1 MAVIRK
7 AAVSDAENILEY
19 CKAVGAE
26 TDNLT
31 FGAEGISLTVEKERE
46 YLKSFTDSYK
56 QLYLVAEENN
66 AIVGT
71 AVFSGLSKARLS
83 HRAEISISVKKAMWG
98 NHIGTRFMERI
109 IDFAKNTAHTEI
121 ISLEVR
127 SDNERAISLYR
138 RFGFEKIGTFDGYMK
153 VNGKD
158 VCCDIMR
165 LNLS

>member
-46 YLKSFTDSYK
+46 YLKSFTDSDK

-109 IDFAKNTAHTEI
+109 IDFAKSTAHTEI

-158 VCCDIMR
+158 VSCDIMR

>member
-19 CKAVGAE
+19 RKAVGAE

-46 YLKSFTDSYK
+46 YLKSFTDSDK

-66 AIVGT
+66 EIVGT
-71 AVFSGLSKARLS
+71 AVFSGFSKARLS
-83 HRAEISISVKKAMWG
+83 HKAEISISVKKAMWG

-158 VCCDIMR
+158 VSCDIMR

>member
-46 YLKSFTDSYK
+46 YLKSFTDSDK

-66 AIVGT
+66 EIVGT

-98 NHIGTRFMERI
+98 NHIGTRFMEWI

-158 VCCDIMR
+158 VSCDIMR

>member
-26 TDNLT
+26 NDNLT

-46 YLKSFTDSYK
+46 YLKSFTDSDK

-66 AIVGT
+66 EIVGT

-83 HRAEISISVKKAMWG
+83 HRAEISISVKKQCGAITSAHALWNG
-98 NHIGTRFMERI
+98 LLTLQKTRLTQKSFLWKYAATTKEQSRCT
-109 IDFAKNTAHTEI
+109 DDSDLKKSA
-121 ISLEVR
+121 R
-127 SDNERAISLYR
+127 STVI
-138 RFGFEKIGTFDGYMK
+138 
-153 VNGKD
+153 
-158 VCCDIMR
+158 
-165 LNLS
+165 

>member
-46 YLKSFTDSYK
+46 YLKSFTDSDK

-66 AIVGT
+66 EIVGT

-158 VCCDIMR
+158 VSCDIMK

>member
-1 MAVIRK
+1 M
-7 AAVSDAENILEY
+7 
-19 CKAVGAE
+19 
-26 TDNLT
+26 
-31 FGAEGISLTVEKERE
+31 EKERE
-46 YLKSFTDSYK
+46 YLKSFTDSDK

-66 AIVGT
+66 EIVGT
-71 AVFSGLSKARLS
+71 AVFSELSKARLS

-109 IDFAKNTAHTEI
+109 IDFAKSTAHTEI

-158 VCCDIMR
+158 VSCDIMR

>member
-46 YLKSFTDSYK
+46 YLKSFTNSDK

-66 AIVGT
+66 EIVGT
-71 AVFSGLSKARLS
+71 AVFSGFSKARLS
-83 HRAEISISVKKAMWG
+83 HRRNK
-98 NHIGTRFMERI
+98 HIR
-109 IDFAKNTAHTEI
+109 
-121 ISLEVR
+121 
-127 SDNERAISLYR
+127 
-138 RFGFEKIGTFDGYMK
+138 
-153 VNGKD
+153 
-158 VCCDIMR
+158 
-165 LNLS
+165 

>member
-46 YLKSFTDSYK
+46 YLKSFTDSDK

-66 AIVGT
+66 EIVGT

-83 HRAEISISVKKAMWG
+83 HRAEISISVKKQCGAITSAHALWNG
-98 NHIGTRFMERI
+98 LLTLQKTRLTQKSFLWKYAATTKEQSRRT
-109 IDFAKNTAHTEI
+109 DDSDLKKSA
-121 ISLEVR
+121 R
-127 SDNERAISLYR
+127 STVI
-138 RFGFEKIGTFDGYMK
+138 
-153 VNGKD
+153 
-158 VCCDIMR
+158 
-165 LNLS
+165 

>member
-31 FGAEGISLTVEKERE
+31 FGAEGISLTMEKERE
-46 YLKSFTDSYK
+46 YLKSFTDSDK

-66 AIVGT
+66 EIVGT

-109 IDFAKNTAHTEI
+109 IDFAKSTAHTEI

-158 VCCDIMR
+158 VSCDIMR

>member
-46 YLKSFTDSYK
+46 YLKSFTDSDK

-66 AIVGT
+66 EIVGT
-71 AVFSGLSKARLS
+71 AVFSGFSKARLS
-83 HRAEISISVKKAMWG
+83 HRAEISISVKKQCGAITSAHALWNG
-98 NHIGTRFMERI
+98 LLTLQKTRLTQKSFLWKYAATTKEQSRCT
-109 IDFAKNTAHTEI
+109 DDSDLKKSA
-121 ISLEVR
+121 R
-127 SDNERAISLYR
+127 STVI
-138 RFGFEKIGTFDGYMK
+138 
-153 VNGKD
+153 
-158 VCCDIMR
+158 
-165 LNLS
+165 

>member
-46 YLKSFTDSYK
+46 YLKSFTNSDK

-66 AIVGT
+66 EIVGT

-83 HRAEISISVKKAMWG
+83 HRAEISISVKKQCGA
-98 NHIGTRFMERI
+98 ITS
-109 IDFAKNTAHTEI
+109 AHALWNGLLTLQKARLTQKSFLWKYAATTKEQ
-121 ISLEVR
+121 SRCTDDSDLKKSAR
-127 SDNERAISLYR
+127 STVI
-138 RFGFEKIGTFDGYMK
+138 
-153 VNGKD
+153 
-158 VCCDIMR
+158 
-165 LNLS
+165 

>member
-1 MAVIRK
+1 MAIIRK

-46 YLKSFTDSYK
+46 YLKSFTDSDK

-66 AIVGT
+66 EIVGT
-71 AVFSGLSKARLS
+71 AVFSGFSKARLS

-109 IDFAKNTAHTEI
+109 IDFAKSTAHTEI

-158 VCCDIMR
+158 VSCDIMR

>member
-46 YLKSFTDSYK
+46 YLKSFTDSDK

>member
-46 YLKSFTDSYK
+46 YLKSFTDSDK

-66 AIVGT
+66 EIVGT
-71 AVFSGLSKARLS
+71 AVFSGFSKARLS

-109 IDFAKNTAHTEI
+109 IDFAKSTAHTEI

-158 VCCDIMR
+158 VSCDIMR

>member
-19 CKAVGAE
+19 RKAVGAE
-26 TDNLT
+26 NDNLT

-46 YLKSFTDSYK
+46 YLKSFTDSDK

-66 AIVGT
+66 EIVGT

-158 VCCDIMR
+158 VSCDIMR

>member
-46 YLKSFTDSYK
+46 YLKSFTDSDK

-66 AIVGT
+66 EIVGT

-83 HRAEISISVKKAMWG
+83 HRAEISISVKKQCGAITSAHALWTG
-98 NHIGTRFMERI
+98 LLTLQKTRLTQKSFLWKYAATTKEQSRCT
-109 IDFAKNTAHTEI
+109 DDSDLKKSA
-121 ISLEVR
+121 R
-127 SDNERAISLYR
+127 STVI
-138 RFGFEKIGTFDGYMK
+138 
-153 VNGKD
+153 
-158 VCCDIMR
+158 
-165 LNLS
+165 

>member
-46 YLKSFTDSYK
+46 YLKSFTDSDK

-66 AIVGT
+66 EIVGT
-71 AVFSGLSKARLS
+71 AVFSGFSKARLS
-83 HRAEISISVKKAMWG
+83 HRAEISISVKKSMWG

-158 VCCDIMR
+158 VSCDIMR